1 MAKDLNL
8 KMDVTSNPNLTG
20 ENSFELYDCDGS
32 KIDPEIEQKARDKF
46 SILTDKGLEI
56 LKTSN
61 SDVSVEQMF
70 DLASQ
75 EMKPV
80 ETPLET
86 RITSWLKSGIEV
98 RNFFLLTLN

>member
-32 KIDPEIEQKARDKF
+32 RIDPEIEQKARDKF
-46 SILTDKGLEI
+46 SILTDRGLEI

-61 SDVSVEQMF
+61 TDLSVEQMF
-70 DLASQ
+70 QMASQ
-75 EMKPV
+75 EVKSV

-98 RNFFLLTLN
+98 MIYFMR